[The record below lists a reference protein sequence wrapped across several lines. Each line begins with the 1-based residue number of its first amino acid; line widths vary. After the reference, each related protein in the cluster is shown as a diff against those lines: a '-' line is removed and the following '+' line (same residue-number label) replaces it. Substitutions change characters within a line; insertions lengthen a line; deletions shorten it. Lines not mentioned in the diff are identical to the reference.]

1 MMMESIRRPLLTAL
15 FLLAGILSACADDG
29 FMPVWQV
36 GSSWAI
42 EASRLRQEPRGTA
55 WTTPV
60 RWLFEV
66 KNEKEIDG
74 VPCFVVHVSSAA
86 KHSAGTQAILCLSR
100 QDLRAVRI
108 VDVAPVAGKPQAQE
122 RSFDGSRISPLFSG
136 ESAIPYDLPLFPLA
150 AASDDDVRERDA
162 AVSGEAATDV
172 DGITFV
178 DATAQAWT
186 KTELGYR
193 VTLDSG
199 DSRGKLVQEWVAGE
213 PWARSMTGRDVKYT
227 LVTDGK

>member
-1 MMMESIRRPLLTAL
+1 MMESIRRPFLTAV
-15 FLLAGILSACADDG
+15 FFLAGILSACADDG
-29 FMPVWQV
+29 FMPMWHV
-36 GSSWAI
+36 GTSWTI
-42 EASRLRQEPRGTA
+42 EASRLRQDPQGTA
-55 WTTPV
+55 WTPPV

-86 KHSAGTQAILCLSR
+86 KHSAGTQAILCLSK

-136 ESAIPYDLPLFPLA
+136 ESVIPYDLPLFPLA
-150 AASDDDVRERDA
+150 AASDDDARERDA
-162 AVSGEAATDV
+162 AVAGEAATDV

-178 DATAQAWT
+178 DVTAQAWA
-186 KTELGYR
+186 KSEQGYR

-199 DSRGKLVQEWVAGE
+199 DSRGKLVQEWVSGA
-213 PWARSMTGRDVKYT
+213 PWALSMTGRDVKYT
-227 LVTDGK
+227 LVTEGK

>member
-1 MMMESIRRPLLTAL
+1 MMMETIKRPLLTAV
-15 FLLAGILSACADDG
+15 FLLAGILSACADEV

-36 GSSWAI
+36 GTSWAI
-42 EASRLRQEPRGTA
+42 EASRLRQDPQGVA

-66 KNEKEIDG
+66 RNEKEIDG
-74 VPCFVVHVSSAA
+74 VPCFVVHVSSTA
-86 KHSAGTQAILCLSR
+86 KHSAGTQAILCLSK

-108 VDVAPVAGKPQAQE
+108 VDVAPVAGKPRAQE
-122 RSFDGSRISPLFSG
+122 RSFDGGRISPLFSG
-136 ESAIPYDLPLFPLA
+136 ESVIPYDLPMFPLA
-150 AASDDDVRERDA
+150 AASDDDTRERDA
-162 AVSGEAATDV
+162 AVAGEAVTDV

-178 DATAQAWT
+178 DVTAQSWT
-186 KTELGYR
+186 KTEQGYR
-193 VTLDSG
+193 VALDSG

-227 LVTDGK
+227 LVTEGK

>member
-1 MMMESIRRPLLTAL
+1 MMMESIKRPLLTAV

-29 FMPVWQV
+29 FMPFWQV

-42 EASRLRQEPRGTA
+42 EASRLRQDPQGTF
-55 WTTPV
+55 WTTPA

-74 VPCFVVHVSSAA
+74 VACFVVHVSSAA
-86 KHSAGTQAILCLSR
+86 KHSAGTQAILCLSK
-100 QDLRAVRI
+100 QDLRAVRV
-108 VDVAPVAGKPQAQE
+108 VDVAPVGGKPQAHE
-122 RSFDGSRISPLFSG
+122 RRYDGSRISPLFSG
-136 ESAIPYDLPLFPLA
+136 ESVIPYDLPMFPLA
-150 AASDDDVRERDA
+150 AASGDDAREHNA
-162 AVSGEAATDV
+162 SVAGEAATDV

-178 DATAQAWT
+178 DATAQNWT
-186 KTELGYR
+186 KTEQGYR

-227 LVTDGK
+227 LVTEGK